1 MTRFSAVEL
10 LLALKPDRTPAL
22 HVLSKIVNGS
32 LTGQVTANV
41 IGL

>member
-1 MTRFSAVEL
+1 MTSFSAIEL
-10 LLALKPDRTPAL
+10 VLVLKPDRTPAL

-41 IGL
+41 IVL